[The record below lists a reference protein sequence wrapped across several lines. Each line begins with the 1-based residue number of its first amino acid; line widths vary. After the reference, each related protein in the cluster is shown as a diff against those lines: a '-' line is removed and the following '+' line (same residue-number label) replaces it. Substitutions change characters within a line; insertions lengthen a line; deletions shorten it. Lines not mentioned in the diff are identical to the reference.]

1 MRPTVVLRSAT
12 RILVVYT
19 AYAGAGLAHDDVPDA
34 NAASL
39 RSTYAALQDK
49 LSHNQFERPLY
60 LDSRENEGELRGE
73 VYAIVEY
80 SFPTVNADLRAPNH
94 WWIATKRLRWTA
106 AGGRS
111 PSSCFWAPSARNR
124 SLCPTASGRHP

>member
-39 RSTYAALQDK
+39 RSTYAVREVAQTVPVLAPI
-49 LSHNQFERPLY
+49 PLA
-60 LDSRENEGELRGE
+60 S
-73 VYAIVEY
+73 I
-80 SFPTVNADLRAPNH
+80 
-94 WWIATKRLRWTA
+94 
-106 AGGRS
+106 
-111 PSSCFWAPSARNR
+111 NR
-124 SLCPTASGRHP
+124 SSPD